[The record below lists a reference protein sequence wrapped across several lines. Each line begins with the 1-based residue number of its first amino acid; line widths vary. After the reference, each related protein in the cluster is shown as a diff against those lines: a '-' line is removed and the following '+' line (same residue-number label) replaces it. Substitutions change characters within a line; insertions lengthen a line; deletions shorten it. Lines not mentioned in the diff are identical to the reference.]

1 MKYGT
6 RGSVF
11 PDTRGS
17 ALSSWS
23 PLCNYWTAVNPSHF
37 RLSIKRSV
45 KFFYLAPIC
54 SAGTGQVSVLC
65 SIASI
70 HLHFF
75 CTLRVRAPLRGWKCC
90 STFWSFLPPPPPL
103 SAGSSIS
110 TGDPKAERVSPA
122 LPLRKNIL
130 ISPASPCQKPFG
142 KLFLT
147 PSSVWRSTFKKRGGQ
162 TQQTANPR
170 VFQWAAPGSFP
181 PLRSYLLSVWLV
193 AWLRAS
199 LRMEFSCC
207 RRASCVLGPFSS
219 CSCRVRI

>member
-90 STFWSFLPPPPPL
+90 STFWSFLPPPLHCLLALASAQVTPKQRGSPLPFHFGRTSLFPLPAPAKSHLASSSSLPPL
-103 SAGSSIS
+103 SGEAPSRKGVAKPNRQPTPGFSS
-110 TGDPKAERVSPA
+110 
-122 LPLRKNIL
+122 
-130 ISPASPCQKPFG
+130 
-142 KLFLT
+142 
-147 PSSVWRSTFKKRGGQ
+147 GQ
-162 TQQTANPR
+162 PR
-170 VFQWAAPGSFP
+170 VLFPRSGLTCSLSGWWPG
-181 PLRSYLLSVWLV
+181 
-193 AWLRAS
+193 
-199 LRMEFSCC
+199 
-207 RRASCVLGPFSS
+207 
-219 CSCRVRI
+219 

>member
-1 MKYGT
+1 MKYRT

-23 PLCNYWTAVNPSHF
+23 PLCNYWSAVNHQPFQTFYKKECEILLPSSYLLCRH
-37 RLSIKRSV
+37 RAGLGSLQHRS
-45 KFFYLAPIC
+45 
-54 SAGTGQVSVLC
+54 
-65 SIASI
+65 

-75 CTLRVRAPLRGWKCC
+75 CTLRVRAPLRGWKCHG
-90 STFWSFLPPPPPL
+90 TFWSFLPPPPL

-110 TGDPKAERVSPA
+110 TGDPKAERVPPA
-122 LPLRKNIL
+122 LPLGKNIL
-130 ISPASPCQKPFG
+130 ISPASPPQKPFG
-142 KLFLT
+142 KLFLA

-162 TQQTANPR
+162 TRRTANPR